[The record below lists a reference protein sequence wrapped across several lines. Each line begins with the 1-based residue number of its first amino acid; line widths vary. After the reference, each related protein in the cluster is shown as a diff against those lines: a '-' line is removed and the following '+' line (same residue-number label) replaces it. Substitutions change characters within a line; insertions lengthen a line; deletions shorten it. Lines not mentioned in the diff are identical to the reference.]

1 MESPSQDESQ
11 KVKLKRNLTQ
21 QFARDELNLLTDKF
35 LDRLVQDNPF
45 LEKNIERI
53 AEYLV
58 DTRRNEQELLRAIA
72 AFLQIAGEFSK
83 QQIEIEFA
91 KDLFAYL
98 LQTLVNESE
107 TNTGG
112 MNHVSVNYIPT
123 VKLIYA
129 AEKGIAVVP
138 DYENLEYKAG
148 KRNARF
154 ENIGDFHSRNAKWTV
169 DSVCEEIAEKILGIM
184 RETHRSPKGPLHTLK
199 GKLIHT
205 EIDPSKSPLHGIFIE
220 AEYLS
225 KHPFNNPQ
233 VLQHF
238 MKMTDGRLPV
248 YVYRVDEM
256 INGHRNLKID
266 EEDLRGFLS
275 ADFELLQKDL
285 ERKSVSN
292 ESTRDVLQSLNRFD
306 KVEHHYYINQGN
318 FITLN
323 KNIVEQLHQKI
334 PELKQEIGQAN
345 ITEQERNELASAIQT
360 VEQVV
365 KNDGNI
371 EKDQLSDAGR
381 IFELYK
387 DTFGFAAS
395 IFTIIQFLT

>member
-11 KVKLKRNLTQ
+11 KVKLKRNLIK

-35 LDRLVQDNPF
+35 LDRFSQDNPF
-45 LEKNIERI
+45 LEKNIEKI
-53 AEYLV
+53 IEYLV
-58 DTRRNEQELLRAIA
+58 DTQRNEKELLRAIA
-72 AFLQIAGEFSK
+72 VFLQIAGEFSYN
-83 QQIEIEFA
+83 QIEIELA

-98 LQTLVNESE
+98 LQTLVNESK

-154 ENIGDFHSRNAKWTV
+154 ENIGDFQSRNAKWTV
-169 DSVCEEIAEKILGIM
+169 DSVCEEIAEKILSIM

-220 AEYLS
+220 SEYLS
-225 KHPFNNPQ
+225 KHPFNTPQ

-248 YVYRVDEM
+248 YVYRVDEV

-275 ADFELLQKDL
+275 IDYELLKKSL
-285 ERKSVSN
+285 EVKSTNFTTDSV
-292 ESTRDVLQSLNRFD
+292 QS
-306 KVEHHYYINQGN
+306 V
-318 FITLN
+318 
-323 KNIVEQLHQKI
+323 NIF
-334 PELKQEIGQAN
+334 
-345 ITEQERNELASAIQT
+345 
-360 VEQVV
+360 
-365 KNDGNI
+365 GNI
-371 EKDQLSDAGR
+371 EKIDINQNFVSLNQDGIEQLQHQISQLSQQIELATNLTKQDRDKITHAVQIVEHAMQNPGKIDKKQLSDAGR
-381 IFELYK
+381 IFELYVE
-387 DTFGFAAS
+387 TFSFAAS
-395 IFTIIQFLT
+395 IFTIIQFLLT

>member
-11 KVKLKRNLTQ
+11 KVKLKRNLIK

-35 LDRLVQDNPF
+35 LDIFSQDNPF
-45 LEKNIERI
+45 LEKNIEKI
-53 AEYLV
+53 VEYLV
-58 DTRRNEQELLRAIA
+58 DTQRNEKELLRAIA
-72 AFLQIAGEFSK
+72 VFLQIAGEFSYN
-83 QQIEIEFA
+83 QIEIELA

-98 LQTLVNESE
+98 LQTLVNESK

-154 ENIGDFHSRNAKWTV
+154 ENIGDFQSRNAKWTV
-169 DSVCEEIAEKILGIM
+169 DSVCEEIAEKILCIM
-184 RETHRSPKGPLHTLK
+184 RETHRSPNGPLHTLK
-199 GKLIHT
+199 GKLILT

-220 AEYLS
+220 AEYLN
-225 KHPFNNPQ
+225 KHPFNTPQ

-248 YVYRVDEM
+248 YIYRIDET
-256 INGHRNLKID
+256 INGHRSLKVD

-285 ERKSVSN
+285 ERESEPT
-292 ESTRDVLQSLNRFD
+292 ESTRNAPSSM
-306 KVEHHYYINQGN
+306 NQFGYVGN
-318 FITLN
+318 LYLSQNNLITLSQDV
-323 KNIVEQLHQKI
+323 IEQLQRQI
-334 PELKQEIGQAN
+334 PQLKQQVNQAN
-345 ITEQERNELASAIQT
+345 ISEQDRDRIIQAT
-360 VEQVV
+360 RVVEQAMQ
-365 KNDGNI
+365 NRGNI
-371 EKDQLSDAGR
+371 DKDQLGDVLR
-381 IFELYK
+381 TFELYS
-387 DTFGFAAS
+387 DVIGFAGGMAS
-395 IFTIIQFLT
+395 ILSFFS